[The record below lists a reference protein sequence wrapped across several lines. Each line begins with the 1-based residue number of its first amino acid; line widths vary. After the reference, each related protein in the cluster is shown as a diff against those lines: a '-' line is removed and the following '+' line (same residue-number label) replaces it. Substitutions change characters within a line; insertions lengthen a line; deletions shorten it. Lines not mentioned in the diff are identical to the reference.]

1 MVGTTL
7 GIMTGT
13 GASVAIMA
21 GMTLGIT
28 ITGGI
33 ADYILTILDT
43 ILILADLVTNQIG
56 AWITITSSTVKE
68 EKRRHIEESTLQVAE
83 EMLPLVEAPLQ
94 IDVQSLEMDTQQ
106 PLTEGAQQMEILA

>member
-7 GIMTGT
+7 GIMIGT
-13 GASVAIMA
+13 GASVAILA

-56 AWITITSSTVKE
+56 A
-68 EKRRHIEESTLQVAE
+68 
-83 EMLPLVEAPLQ
+83 
-94 IDVQSLEMDTQQ
+94 
-106 PLTEGAQQMEILA
+106 